1 MDEIHTLATRHG
13 IRVIE
18 DAAHALPASYQ
29 GRSVGALSES
39 IATNLTPQAGQ
50 QNISDMQTEFANAQ
64 TQIQAA
70 TARQTQTQTM
80 MQNLIDTTENVSTD
94 QVASELLAVQNSLQ
108 ASYQATSML
117 AQLSLTKY
125 LSPGG

>member
-1 MDEIHTLATRHG
+1 MRTQLQNIAVFAAFTASPTG
-13 IRVIE
+13 TNSAARV
-18 DAAHALPASYQ
+18 S
-29 GRSVGALSES
+29 ALSAS

-50 QNISDMQTEFANAQ
+50 QSIADIQTDFANAQ

-80 MQNLIDTTENVSTD
+80 MQNMIASTEQVTPD

-117 AQLSLTKY
+117 APLSLTKY